1 MKLCGF
7 RLSNYFNKVR
17 LVLFEKG
24 VPFEEDPNCW
34 PSQSPELL
42 ARSPMG
48 KVPFLETEQG
58 LICES
63 AVICEYVEDAFPEH
77 ALMPKDPFVR
87 AKVREIIQVLEL
99 HVELSIRKTFGAVFF
114 GGPLSDEEKTQIK
127 AEVQKGLRAFA
138 HLAKW
143 GPYVAGNE
151 FTLADC
157 AAAVH
162 LPLMSGVSKAAFG
175 EDVLASIPQVPAY
188 LEMIGK
194 RPHVARIWEEREQ
207 AFQAFVSARKQG

>member
-7 RLSNYFNKVR
+7 RISNYHNKVR
-17 LVLFEKG
+17 LVLLEKG
-24 VPFEEDPNCW
+24 VPHEEDTTCW
-34 PSQSPELL
+34 PSQSPEFL

-48 KVPFLETEQG
+48 KAPFLETEHG
-58 LICES
+58 LLCES
-63 AVICEYVEDAFPEH
+63 AVLCEYIEDAYPQTP
-77 ALMPKDPFVR
+77 LMPKDAFAR

-114 GGPLSDEEKTQIK
+114 GGTLSDETKAQIK

-143 GPYVAGNE
+143 NPYLVGNE

-157 AAAVH
+157 AAAIH
-162 LPLMSGVSKAAFG
+162 LPLLATASKMAFG
-175 EDVLASIPQVPAY
+175 ENLLTTIPETEAY
-188 LEMIGK
+188 LDMIGK
-194 RPHVARIWEEREQ
+194 RPHVAQVWADRDK
-207 AFQAFVSARKQG
+207 AFQAFLSRK